1 MARAGFY
8 EIRSSKLR
16 FGRDGLWYA
25 DDEPIPNARI
35 ARLFSRHL
43 VRLHD
48 GSYHIEIG
56 SDRAPVEIEDTPYVV
71 RDVDREA
78 GGGFSVE
85 LNDGTREPLTV
96 DSLSV
101 GAEHVF
107 YCRVKN
113 GTERARFL
121 RPAYYQ
127 LSRFIEE
134 KEPGHFVLRIG
145 DETAPIR
152 RA

>member
-43 VRLHD
+43 VRQPD
-48 GSYHIEIG
+48 GSYCIVIG
-56 SDRAPVEIEDTPYVV
+56 PDRAPVEIEDTPFAVQ
-71 RDVDREA
+71 DVDRDA
-78 GGGFSVE
+78 AGGFSVE
-85 LNDGTREPLTV
+85 LNDGTTEPLAVT
-96 DSLSV
+96 SLRI
-101 GAEHVF
+101 GAGNVL
-107 YCRVKN
+107 YCRVKD
-113 GTERARFL
+113 GAERARFL

-134 KEPGHFVLRIG
+134 PEPGRFVLRLG
-145 DETAPIR
+145 DEAVPIA